1 MMSYTIQEVHIGYQD
16 NKITELAVVW
26 QSNEK
31 GWVRASYCTTKPC
44 VGYAFLSSN
53 AVLKPELIQQVAGE
67 GMNLPDELKTKYFPG
82 KRNWE
87 Q

>member
-1 MMSYTIQEVHIGYQD
+1 MSYTILEVHIEYQK
-16 NKITELAVVW
+16 NRISEIAVLW
-26 QSNEK
+26 ESNER

-44 VGYAFLSSN
+44 MGYAFLSSD
-53 AVLKPELIQQVAGE
+53 ATLAPQLIQQVAGQ

-82 KRNWE
+82 KRKWE

>member
-1 MMSYTIQEVHIGYQD
+1 MNYTILEVHIEYQK
-16 NKITELAVVW
+16 NRISEIAVLW

-31 GWVRASYCTTKPC
+31 GWVRASHCTTKPC
-44 VGYAFLSSN
+44 VGYAFLTSN
-53 AVLKPELIQQVAGE
+53 ATLEPQLIQQVAGQ

-82 KRNWE
+82 KRKWE

>member
-1 MMSYTIQEVHIGYQD
+1 MNYIIQEVHMVCQN
-16 NKITELAVVW
+16 NKITELAVLW
-26 QSNEK
+26 QSNER

-44 VGYAFLSSN
+44 IGYAFLSTN
-53 AVLKPELIQQVAGE
+53 ELLRPELIQQVAGE

-82 KRNWE
+82 KRKWE

>member
-1 MMSYTIQEVHIGYQD
+1 MSYNIQEVHIEYQ
-16 NKITELAVVW
+16 NNSITELAVLW
-26 QSNEK
+26 QSNER

-44 VGYAFLSSN
+44 SGYAFLSIN
-53 AVLKPELIQQVAGE
+53 ELLRPELIQQVAGQ

-82 KRNWE
+82 KRKWE

>member
-1 MMSYTIQEVHIGYQD
+1 MSYTILEVHIEYQQ
-16 NKITELAVVW
+16 NRISEIAVLW
-26 QSNEK
+26 QSNER

-44 VGYAFLSSN
+44 MGYAFLSSD
-53 AVLKPELIQQVAGE
+53 ATLEPQLIQQVAGQ

-82 KRNWE
+82 VRKWE

>member
-1 MMSYTIQEVHIGYQD
+1 MSYIIQEVHIEYQ
-16 NKITELAVVW
+16 NNSITELAVLW
-26 QSNEK
+26 QSNER

-44 VGYAFLSSN
+44 IGYAFLSTN
-53 AVLKPELIQQVAGE
+53 ELLRPELIQQVAGE

-82 KRNWE
+82 KRKWE

>member
-1 MMSYTIQEVHIGYQD
+1 M
-16 NKITELAVVW
+16 KITRSRTNSRIKPRHCFNVMIKNIGLCFYN
-26 QSNEK
+26 QFN
-31 GWVRASYCTTKPC
+31 CTTKPY
-44 VGYAFLSSN
+44 VGYAFLSSK
-53 AVLKPELIQQVAGE
+53 VLLKPELIQQVAGE